1 VHRSVGSMRGHGC
14 VLSAR
19 VATAGAEEE
28 RLGPLSLKGTRGLR
42 RPEPRAQEPPVVN
55 LIAMREPKETR
66 EAEVPRAGLAAELH
80 RRLDALGPLGLL
92 TPARPA
98 HAAG

>member
-1 VHRSVGSMRGHGC
+1 
-14 VLSAR
+14 
-19 VATAGAEEE
+19 
-28 RLGPLSLKGTRGLR
+28 
-42 RPEPRAQEPPVVN
+42 
-55 LIAMREPKETR
+55 MREPKETR
-66 EAEVPRAGLAAELH
+66 EAEVPRAGLAAELR